1 MTTIRHDDGRYELV
15 ADMSASPLY
24 NHDLAPT
31 PIAERTWTTY
41 NYAALWIAMA
51 HCIPTYMMA
60 AGLIAVGMD
69 WAQAIFTI
77 TLGNLIVLVPI
88 LLNSHPGTRYGIP
101 FPVFARAAYGVY
113 GANVP
118 AVMRALVACGWF
130 GINAWIGGQAINTLM
145 LAVFPGWNSWGGL
158 IGPYT
163 PGAWLA
169 FLAFWALNILIIY
182 KGMEALRHFENWSAP
197 FVLVMTLAL
206 VIWAVS
212 AAQGF
217 GPLMAQPGK
226 FQTFAEFWPVFVP
239 SLTAMV
245 GFWATLS
252 LNMPDF
258 TRFSAGQKQQVWGQV
273 LGLPTTMTVFATMG
287 VMITSASMI
296 LYGKAFWDPVQ
307 LVGQFT
313 NPWIVAVAMFTV
325 IVATLSVNIAANV
338 VSPAND
344 FANLWPKRIDF
355 KLGGLITGMLGIL
368 CQPWRLLTDASAY
381 IFDWLLVYSG
391 GLGAIAGVLIVDY
404 WLVRKREL
412 DLHDLY
418 ATQGRYTYTGGWN
431 WAAIAATALGCF
443 AAWGGKFIPVMAPLV
458 PYGWFI
464 GFAVAAV
471 AHQALMALATPV
483 KTPAVPTPP
492 HVAVPPAQDQ
502 RGA

>member
-1 MTTIRHDDGRYELV
+1 MTTIHHPDGRVEL
-15 ADMSASPLY
+15 ACDMSASPLY
-24 NHDLAPT
+24 SHDLAPT
-31 PIAERTWTTY
+31 PVAERTWTTY

-60 AGLIAVGMD
+60 AGLIAVGMS
-69 WAQAIFTI
+69 WGQAIFTI

-88 LLNSHPGTRYGIP
+88 LLNSHPGTKYGIP

-113 GANVP
+113 GANLP
-118 AVMRALVACGWF
+118 ALMRALVACGWF

-145 LAVFPGWNSWGGL
+145 LAVFPGWNAWGPAVG
-158 IGPYT
+158 GYT

-169 FLAFWALNILIIY
+169 FFAFWALNIVIVY

-206 VIWAVS
+206 VVWAVT

-226 FQTFAEFWPVFVP
+226 FQTLAEFWPIFVP

-258 TRFSAGQKQQVWGQV
+258 TRFSAGQKEQVWGQV
-273 LGLPTTMTVFATMG
+273 VGLPTTMTIFATMG

-313 NPWIVAVAMFTV
+313 NPLVVVVAMFTV
-325 IVATLSVNIAANV
+325 IVATISVNIAANV

-344 FANLWPKRIDF
+344 FANMWPKRIDF
-355 KLGGLITGMLGIL
+355 KTGGLITGVLGIL
-368 CQPWRLLTDASAY
+368 AQPWKLLTDASAY

-391 GLGAIAGVLIVDY
+391 GLGAIAGVLILDY
-404 WLVRKREL
+404 WVVRRHRLEL
-412 DLHDLY
+412 SDLY
-418 ATQGRYTYTGGWN
+418 APEGRYTYTGGWN
-431 WAAIAATALGCF
+431 LAAILATALGCF
-443 AAWGGKFIPVMAPLV
+443 AAWGGKLIPVMAPLV
-458 PYGWFI
+458 PYGWFV
-464 GFAVAAV
+464 GFAAA
-471 AHQALMALATPV
+471 ALSYWGMMAGKPTADAPGAPV
-483 KTPAVPTPP
+483 TVPGEL
-492 HVAVPPAQDQ
+492 DRQ

>member
-145 LAVFPGWNSWGGL
+145 LAVFPGWNSWGGA

-169 FLAFWALNILIIY
+169 FFAFWALNILIVY

-226 FQTFAEFWPVFVP
+226 FQTFAEFWPIFVP

-313 NPWIVAVAMFTV
+313 NPWVVAVAMFTV

-355 KLGGLITGMLGIL
+355 KTGGLITGVLGIL

-418 ATQGRYTYTGGWN
+418 ATQGRYTYTNGWN

-443 AAWGGKFIPVMAPLV
+443 AAWGGKLIPAMAPLV

-471 AHQALMALATPV
+471 AYQALMALKPPQAAPREAA
-483 KTPAVPTPP
+483 PA
-492 HVAVPPAQDQ
+492 ALDQ